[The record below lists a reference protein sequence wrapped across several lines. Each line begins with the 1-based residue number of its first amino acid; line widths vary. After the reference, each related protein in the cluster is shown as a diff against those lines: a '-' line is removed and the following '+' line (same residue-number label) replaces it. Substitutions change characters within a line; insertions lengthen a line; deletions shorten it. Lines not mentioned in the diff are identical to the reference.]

1 MGRIVLDH
9 LELKKIV
16 DKEREKGK
24 IIVFGNGC
32 FDIIHVGHVR
42 YLKAAKELGDI
53 LIVAINDDS
62 SLLSLK
68 KRKEVI
74 TPDTERA
81 EIVASISY
89 VDYVTLFSEPSVE
102 NLLRLL
108 KPHIHAKGTD
118 YREDTVPEREIV
130 LSYGGRV
137 AIVGDKK
144 AHSTS
149 EIIRRIRKREAY

>member
-137 AIVGDKK
+137 AIVGDEK

-149 EIIRRIRKREAY
+149 EIIRRIRKREAH

>member
-137 AIVGDKK
+137 AIVGDEK

-149 EIIRRIRKREAY
+149 EIIRRIRKRETH